1 MAIKIK
7 GYVPYTKSQ
16 IDATILKLETEMVSC
31 LLTAS
36 KWNSSGSSTTKWLK
50 RADLKSLQIH
60 TLKTKCD
67 EKVYDFVDESF
78 IDGGC
83 SLGSGIGNWRIAGAG
98 NTLNCDLFI
107 VRKRSQIPP
116 PIGTFRY
123 CTFKTSTFRK
133 TEGTMPTCTVIVGGL
148 DYQLDFE
155 LN

>member
-7 GYVPYTKSQ
+7 GYIPYPQKQ
-16 IDATILKLETEMVSC
+16 IDATVLKLERDLVNC

-36 KWNSSGSSTTKWLK
+36 KWNGAGSSTTKWLK

-67 EKVYDFVDESF
+67 EKVYDFVDESLTEGSYCSV
-78 IDGGC
+78 GG
-83 SLGSGIGNWRIAGAG
+83 GIGNWRIAGG
-98 NTLNCDLFI
+98 SNPLDCEVFI

-133 TEGTMPTCTVIVGGL
+133 TEGTMLPCSPIEL
-148 DYQLDFE
+148 DYELDFE